1 VLDVALQNVTVPS
14 RLHEVTLAFAR
25 STHTAIIGP
34 PASGA
39 STLLQVI
46 SGHLRP
52 AQGKV
57 LMGTR
62 DVTSLRRERRPLLVA
77 AAAIDAPARW
87 SVRHLLVAAV
97 RQRTLDREDRHREF
111 ELAVSKWNLG
121 AILDRSLRSLSS
133 SERTSAQVGRIEL
146 LRPAVL
152 IADRVLESMPAIADD
167 FYRMLRVIGTTVIS
181 SPASRDELGFAD
193 RVFVLDGGRVVQ
205 QGSPHHVYLHPA
217 NEAAAAATG
226 PINIVPIVIRGNG
239 VESAIGAWN
248 LLSAPFQGSGVALA
262 RPEEFEIVPAGEESD
277 LIFGIE
283 EANFRDGRWHARGIL
298 SGNFTLHVAL
308 PGDAPVHKGRL
319 IPLRFDPARFTLLQ
333 RDRPPVT
340 TVPTDVV
347 PPLRETR

>member
-1 VLDVALQNVTVPS
+1 MLDVALQNVTVTD
-14 RLHEVTLAFAR
+14 RLHDVTLAFAR

-34 PASGA
+34 PGSGA
-39 STLLQVI
+39 STLLRVI
-46 SGHLRP
+46 SGDLRP
-52 AQGKV
+52 SQGQV
-57 LMGTR
+57 HMGTR
-62 DVTSLRRERRPLLVA
+62 DVTSLRRARRPLLFA
-77 AAAIDAPARW
+77 TAAIDAPARW

-111 ELAVSKWNLG
+111 ELTVSKWNLEP
-121 AILDRSLRSLSS
+121 ILDRSLRSLSS

-152 IADRVLESMPAIADD
+152 IADRVLESMPTIADD

-226 PINIVPIVIRGNG
+226 PINVVPIVIRGNE
-239 VESAIGAWN
+239 VESAIGVWS

-262 RPEEFEIVPAGEESD
+262 RAEEFEIAPAGEESD

-298 SGNFTLHVAL
+298 SGNFTLQVAL
-308 PGDAPVHKGRL
+308 PGEAPVHKGRL
-319 IPLRFDPARFTLLQ
+319 IPLRFDPSRFTLLQ
-333 RDRPPVT
+333 RDRPPLT